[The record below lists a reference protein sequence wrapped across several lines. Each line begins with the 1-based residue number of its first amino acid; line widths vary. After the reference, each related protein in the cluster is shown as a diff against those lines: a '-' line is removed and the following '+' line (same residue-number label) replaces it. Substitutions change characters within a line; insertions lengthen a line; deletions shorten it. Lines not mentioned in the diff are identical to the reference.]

1 MKEKVSNLSILT
13 KGIIKENPV
22 LVLLLGTCPTLAVT
36 SMAMNGLGMG
46 LATTFVLIGSNIVIS
61 LLKNFIPKEV
71 RLPSFI
77 VIIAGFVTVVG
88 FLMQSYLPSLY
99 KSLGVFLSLITV
111 NCIILAR
118 AEMFACKNKVFASIL
133 DAIGM
138 GIGFTLALFAIG
150 SIREILGS
158 GTWMGITLTKDI
170 IEPMGIFVTPAG
182 GFFVFGCLIALVNKL
197 TNYSISKKKAGCS
210 ACQGKDACHGSEGG
224 CSSMKEMMIIL
235 VSAILV
241 DNFVLAKFMGICPF
255 LGVSKKIDSALGMS
269 AAVTFVMV
277 MASAVTFPIYQILN
291 KYELGYLKTVA
302 FILVIATFVQLLEI
316 VLNKFMPPLYKAL
329 GVYLPLITTNC
340 AVLGVTV
347 LNIDNGYNFLQ
358 SIVNALGAGLG
369 FTLALILFSGVRQK
383 MENTDIPKA
392 FKGLPITLIAAAILA
407 VSFVGFSGVVDG
419 LFK

>member
-1 MKEKVSNLSILT
+1 MKEIMT
-13 KGIIKENPV
+13 
-22 LVLLLGTCPTLAVT
+22 
-36 SMAMNGLGMG
+36 
-46 LATTFVLIGSNIVIS
+46 
-61 LLKNFIPKEV
+61 
-71 RLPSFI
+71 
-77 VIIAGFVTVVG
+77 
-88 FLMQSYLPSLY
+88 
-99 KSLGVFLSLITV
+99 
-111 NCIILAR
+111 
-118 AEMFACKNKVFASIL
+118 
-133 DAIGM
+133 
-138 GIGFTLALFAIG
+138 
-150 SIREILGS
+150 
-158 GTWMGITLTKDI
+158 
-170 IEPMGIFVTPAG
+170 
-182 GFFVFGCLIALVNKL
+182 
-197 TNYSISKKKAGCS
+197 
-210 ACQGKDACHGSEGG
+210 
-224 CSSMKEMMIIL
+224 IL

-277 MASAVTFPIYQILN
+277 MASAVTFPIYQLLN

-316 VLNKFMPPLYKAL
+316 VLKKFMPPLYKAL

-358 SIVNALGAGLG
+358 SVVNALGAGLG

-407 VSFVGFSGVVDG
+407 VSFVGFSGVVEG

>member
-1 MKEKVSNLSILT
+1 
-13 KGIIKENPV
+13 
-22 LVLLLGTCPTLAVT
+22 
-36 SMAMNGLGMG
+36 
-46 LATTFVLIGSNIVIS
+46 
-61 LLKNFIPKEV
+61 
-71 RLPSFI
+71 
-77 VIIAGFVTVVG
+77 
-88 FLMQSYLPSLY
+88 
-99 KSLGVFLSLITV
+99 
-111 NCIILAR
+111 
-118 AEMFACKNKVFASIL
+118 
-133 DAIGM
+133 
-138 GIGFTLALFAIG
+138 
-150 SIREILGS
+150 
-158 GTWMGITLTKDI
+158 
-170 IEPMGIFVTPAG
+170 
-182 GFFVFGCLIALVNKL
+182 
-197 TNYSISKKKAGCS
+197 
-210 ACQGKDACHGSEGG
+210 
-224 CSSMKEMMIIL
+224 MKEMMTIL

-316 VLNKFMPPLYKAL
+316 VLKKFMPPLYKSL

-358 SIVNALGAGLG
+358 SIVSALGGGLG

-407 VSFVGFSGVVDG
+407 VSFVGFSGVVEG
-419 LFK
+419 LF

>member
-1 MKEKVSNLSILT
+1 
-13 KGIIKENPV
+13 
-22 LVLLLGTCPTLAVT
+22 
-36 SMAMNGLGMG
+36 
-46 LATTFVLIGSNIVIS
+46 
-61 LLKNFIPKEV
+61 
-71 RLPSFI
+71 
-77 VIIAGFVTVVG
+77 
-88 FLMQSYLPSLY
+88 
-99 KSLGVFLSLITV
+99 
-111 NCIILAR
+111 
-118 AEMFACKNKVFASIL
+118 
-133 DAIGM
+133 
-138 GIGFTLALFAIG
+138 
-150 SIREILGS
+150 
-158 GTWMGITLTKDI
+158 
-170 IEPMGIFVTPAG
+170 
-182 GFFVFGCLIALVNKL
+182 
-197 TNYSISKKKAGCS
+197 
-210 ACQGKDACHGSEGG
+210 
-224 CSSMKEMMIIL
+224 MKEMMTIL

-291 KYELGYLKTVA
+291 YYELGYLKTVA

-316 VLNKFMPPLYKAL
+316 VLKKFMPPLYKSL

-407 VSFVGFSGVVDG
+407 VSFVGFSGVVEG

>member
-1 MKEKVSNLSILT
+1 MKEIMT
-13 KGIIKENPV
+13 
-22 LVLLLGTCPTLAVT
+22 
-36 SMAMNGLGMG
+36 
-46 LATTFVLIGSNIVIS
+46 
-61 LLKNFIPKEV
+61 
-71 RLPSFI
+71 
-77 VIIAGFVTVVG
+77 
-88 FLMQSYLPSLY
+88 
-99 KSLGVFLSLITV
+99 
-111 NCIILAR
+111 
-118 AEMFACKNKVFASIL
+118 
-133 DAIGM
+133 
-138 GIGFTLALFAIG
+138 
-150 SIREILGS
+150 
-158 GTWMGITLTKDI
+158 
-170 IEPMGIFVTPAG
+170 
-182 GFFVFGCLIALVNKL
+182 
-197 TNYSISKKKAGCS
+197 
-210 ACQGKDACHGSEGG
+210 
-224 CSSMKEMMIIL
+224 IL

-277 MASAVTFPIYQILN
+277 MASAVTFPIYQLLN

-316 VLNKFMPPLYKAL
+316 VLKKFMPPLYKAL

-347 LNIDNGYNFLQ
+347 LNIDNGYTFLQ
-358 SIVNALGAGLG
+358 SVVNALGAGLG

-407 VSFVGFSGVVDG
+407 VSFVGFSGVVEG

>member
-1 MKEKVSNLSILT
+1 
-13 KGIIKENPV
+13 
-22 LVLLLGTCPTLAVT
+22 
-36 SMAMNGLGMG
+36 
-46 LATTFVLIGSNIVIS
+46 
-61 LLKNFIPKEV
+61 
-71 RLPSFI
+71 
-77 VIIAGFVTVVG
+77 
-88 FLMQSYLPSLY
+88 
-99 KSLGVFLSLITV
+99 
-111 NCIILAR
+111 
-118 AEMFACKNKVFASIL
+118 
-133 DAIGM
+133 
-138 GIGFTLALFAIG
+138 
-150 SIREILGS
+150 
-158 GTWMGITLTKDI
+158 
-170 IEPMGIFVTPAG
+170 
-182 GFFVFGCLIALVNKL
+182 
-197 TNYSISKKKAGCS
+197 
-210 ACQGKDACHGSEGG
+210 
-224 CSSMKEMMIIL
+224 MKEMMIIL

-316 VLNKFMPPLYKAL
+316 VLKKFMPPLYKAL

-392 FKGLPITLIAAAILA
+392 FKGLPITLIAASILA
-407 VSFVGFSGVVDG
+407 VSFIGFSGVVEG

>member
-1 MKEKVSNLSILT
+1 
-13 KGIIKENPV
+13 
-22 LVLLLGTCPTLAVT
+22 
-36 SMAMNGLGMG
+36 
-46 LATTFVLIGSNIVIS
+46 
-61 LLKNFIPKEV
+61 
-71 RLPSFI
+71 
-77 VIIAGFVTVVG
+77 
-88 FLMQSYLPSLY
+88 
-99 KSLGVFLSLITV
+99 
-111 NCIILAR
+111 
-118 AEMFACKNKVFASIL
+118 
-133 DAIGM
+133 
-138 GIGFTLALFAIG
+138 
-150 SIREILGS
+150 
-158 GTWMGITLTKDI
+158 
-170 IEPMGIFVTPAG
+170 
-182 GFFVFGCLIALVNKL
+182 
-197 TNYSISKKKAGCS
+197 
-210 ACQGKDACHGSEGG
+210 
-224 CSSMKEMMIIL
+224 MKEMMIIL

-316 VLNKFMPPLYKAL
+316 VLKKFMPPLYKAL

>member
-1 MKEKVSNLSILT
+1 
-13 KGIIKENPV
+13 
-22 LVLLLGTCPTLAVT
+22 
-36 SMAMNGLGMG
+36 
-46 LATTFVLIGSNIVIS
+46 
-61 LLKNFIPKEV
+61 
-71 RLPSFI
+71 
-77 VIIAGFVTVVG
+77 
-88 FLMQSYLPSLY
+88 
-99 KSLGVFLSLITV
+99 
-111 NCIILAR
+111 
-118 AEMFACKNKVFASIL
+118 
-133 DAIGM
+133 
-138 GIGFTLALFAIG
+138 
-150 SIREILGS
+150 
-158 GTWMGITLTKDI
+158 
-170 IEPMGIFVTPAG
+170 
-182 GFFVFGCLIALVNKL
+182 
-197 TNYSISKKKAGCS
+197 
-210 ACQGKDACHGSEGG
+210 
-224 CSSMKEMMIIL
+224 MKEMMTIL

-316 VLNKFMPPLYKAL
+316 VLKKFMPPLYKSL

-407 VSFVGFSGVVDG
+407 VSFVGFSGVVEG

>member
-1 MKEKVSNLSILT
+1 
-13 KGIIKENPV
+13 
-22 LVLLLGTCPTLAVT
+22 
-36 SMAMNGLGMG
+36 
-46 LATTFVLIGSNIVIS
+46 
-61 LLKNFIPKEV
+61 
-71 RLPSFI
+71 
-77 VIIAGFVTVVG
+77 
-88 FLMQSYLPSLY
+88 
-99 KSLGVFLSLITV
+99 
-111 NCIILAR
+111 
-118 AEMFACKNKVFASIL
+118 
-133 DAIGM
+133 
-138 GIGFTLALFAIG
+138 
-150 SIREILGS
+150 
-158 GTWMGITLTKDI
+158 
-170 IEPMGIFVTPAG
+170 
-182 GFFVFGCLIALVNKL
+182 
-197 TNYSISKKKAGCS
+197 
-210 ACQGKDACHGSEGG
+210 
-224 CSSMKEMMIIL
+224 MKEMMIIL

-316 VLNKFMPPLYKAL
+316 VLKKFMPPLYKAL

-407 VSFVGFSGVVDG
+407 VSFVGFSGVVEG

>member
-1 MKEKVSNLSILT
+1 
-13 KGIIKENPV
+13 
-22 LVLLLGTCPTLAVT
+22 
-36 SMAMNGLGMG
+36 
-46 LATTFVLIGSNIVIS
+46 
-61 LLKNFIPKEV
+61 
-71 RLPSFI
+71 
-77 VIIAGFVTVVG
+77 
-88 FLMQSYLPSLY
+88 
-99 KSLGVFLSLITV
+99 
-111 NCIILAR
+111 
-118 AEMFACKNKVFASIL
+118 
-133 DAIGM
+133 
-138 GIGFTLALFAIG
+138 
-150 SIREILGS
+150 
-158 GTWMGITLTKDI
+158 
-170 IEPMGIFVTPAG
+170 
-182 GFFVFGCLIALVNKL
+182 
-197 TNYSISKKKAGCS
+197 
-210 ACQGKDACHGSEGG
+210 
-224 CSSMKEMMIIL
+224 MKEMMTIL

-316 VLNKFMPPLYKAL
+316 VLKKFMPPLYKAL

>member
-1 MKEKVSNLSILT
+1 
-13 KGIIKENPV
+13 
-22 LVLLLGTCPTLAVT
+22 
-36 SMAMNGLGMG
+36 
-46 LATTFVLIGSNIVIS
+46 
-61 LLKNFIPKEV
+61 
-71 RLPSFI
+71 
-77 VIIAGFVTVVG
+77 
-88 FLMQSYLPSLY
+88 
-99 KSLGVFLSLITV
+99 
-111 NCIILAR
+111 
-118 AEMFACKNKVFASIL
+118 
-133 DAIGM
+133 
-138 GIGFTLALFAIG
+138 
-150 SIREILGS
+150 
-158 GTWMGITLTKDI
+158 
-170 IEPMGIFVTPAG
+170 
-182 GFFVFGCLIALVNKL
+182 
-197 TNYSISKKKAGCS
+197 
-210 ACQGKDACHGSEGG
+210 
-224 CSSMKEMMIIL
+224 MKEMMTIL

-316 VLNKFMPPLYKAL
+316 VLKKFMPPLYKSL

-358 SIVNALGAGLG
+358 SLVNALGAGLG

-407 VSFVGFSGVVDG
+407 VSFVGFSGVVEG

>member
-13 KGIIKENPV
+13 KGLIKENPV

-77 VIIAGFVTVVG
+77 VIIAGFVTVVS
-88 FLMQSYLPSLY
+88 FLLQSYIPSLY

-138 GIGFTLALFAIG
+138 GLGFTLALFAIG

-210 ACQGKDACHGSEGG
+210 ACPGKDVQKEG
-224 CSSMKEMMIIL
+224 
-235 VSAILV
+235 A
-241 DNFVLAKFMGICPF
+241 
-255 LGVSKKIDSALGMS
+255 
-269 AAVTFVMV
+269 
-277 MASAVTFPIYQILN
+277 N
-291 KYELGYLKTVA
+291 K
-302 FILVIATFVQLLEI
+302 
-316 VLNKFMPPLYKAL
+316 
-329 GVYLPLITTNC
+329 
-340 AVLGVTV
+340 
-347 LNIDNGYNFLQ
+347 
-358 SIVNALGAGLG
+358 
-369 FTLALILFSGVRQK
+369 
-383 MENTDIPKA
+383 
-392 FKGLPITLIAAAILA
+392 
-407 VSFVGFSGVVDG
+407 
-419 LFK
+419 

>member
-1 MKEKVSNLSILT
+1 
-13 KGIIKENPV
+13 
-22 LVLLLGTCPTLAVT
+22 
-36 SMAMNGLGMG
+36 
-46 LATTFVLIGSNIVIS
+46 
-61 LLKNFIPKEV
+61 
-71 RLPSFI
+71 
-77 VIIAGFVTVVG
+77 
-88 FLMQSYLPSLY
+88 
-99 KSLGVFLSLITV
+99 
-111 NCIILAR
+111 
-118 AEMFACKNKVFASIL
+118 
-133 DAIGM
+133 
-138 GIGFTLALFAIG
+138 
-150 SIREILGS
+150 
-158 GTWMGITLTKDI
+158 
-170 IEPMGIFVTPAG
+170 
-182 GFFVFGCLIALVNKL
+182 
-197 TNYSISKKKAGCS
+197 
-210 ACQGKDACHGSEGG
+210 
-224 CSSMKEMMIIL
+224 MKEMMVIL

-316 VLNKFMPPLYKAL
+316 VLKKFMPPLYKAL

-358 SIVNALGAGLG
+358 SLVNALGAGLG

-407 VSFVGFSGVVDG
+407 VSFVGFSGVVEG

>member
-1 MKEKVSNLSILT
+1 
-13 KGIIKENPV
+13 
-22 LVLLLGTCPTLAVT
+22 
-36 SMAMNGLGMG
+36 
-46 LATTFVLIGSNIVIS
+46 
-61 LLKNFIPKEV
+61 
-71 RLPSFI
+71 
-77 VIIAGFVTVVG
+77 
-88 FLMQSYLPSLY
+88 
-99 KSLGVFLSLITV
+99 
-111 NCIILAR
+111 
-118 AEMFACKNKVFASIL
+118 
-133 DAIGM
+133 
-138 GIGFTLALFAIG
+138 
-150 SIREILGS
+150 
-158 GTWMGITLTKDI
+158 
-170 IEPMGIFVTPAG
+170 
-182 GFFVFGCLIALVNKL
+182 
-197 TNYSISKKKAGCS
+197 
-210 ACQGKDACHGSEGG
+210 
-224 CSSMKEMMIIL
+224 MKEMMIIL

-316 VLNKFMPPLYKAL
+316 VLKKFMPPLYKAL

-392 FKGLPITLIAAAILA
+392 FNGLPITLIAAAILA

>member
-1 MKEKVSNLSILT
+1 
-13 KGIIKENPV
+13 
-22 LVLLLGTCPTLAVT
+22 
-36 SMAMNGLGMG
+36 
-46 LATTFVLIGSNIVIS
+46 
-61 LLKNFIPKEV
+61 
-71 RLPSFI
+71 
-77 VIIAGFVTVVG
+77 
-88 FLMQSYLPSLY
+88 
-99 KSLGVFLSLITV
+99 
-111 NCIILAR
+111 
-118 AEMFACKNKVFASIL
+118 
-133 DAIGM
+133 
-138 GIGFTLALFAIG
+138 
-150 SIREILGS
+150 
-158 GTWMGITLTKDI
+158 
-170 IEPMGIFVTPAG
+170 
-182 GFFVFGCLIALVNKL
+182 
-197 TNYSISKKKAGCS
+197 
-210 ACQGKDACHGSEGG
+210 
-224 CSSMKEMMIIL
+224 MKEMMTIL

-291 KYELGYLKTVA
+291 NYELGYLKTVA

-316 VLNKFMPPLYKAL
+316 VLKKFMPPLYKSL

-407 VSFVGFSGVVDG
+407 VSFVGFSGVVEG